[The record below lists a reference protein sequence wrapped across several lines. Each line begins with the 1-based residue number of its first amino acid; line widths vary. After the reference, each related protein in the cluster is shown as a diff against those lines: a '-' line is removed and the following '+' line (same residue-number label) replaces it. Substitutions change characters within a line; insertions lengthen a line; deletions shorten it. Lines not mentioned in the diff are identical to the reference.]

1 MTPLNTL
8 FPLADC
14 MTTFG
19 ISFCVI
25 KSALLISSENPKMSL
40 LFAVAGT
47 NIVPVEDDLLV
58 LIDVMS
64 IF

>member
-1 MTPLNTL
+1 
-8 FPLADC
+8 
-14 MTTFG
+14 
-19 ISFCVI
+19 
-25 KSALLISSENPKMSL
+25 MSL

-64 IF
+64 DIFNDILFWLLFSYRST